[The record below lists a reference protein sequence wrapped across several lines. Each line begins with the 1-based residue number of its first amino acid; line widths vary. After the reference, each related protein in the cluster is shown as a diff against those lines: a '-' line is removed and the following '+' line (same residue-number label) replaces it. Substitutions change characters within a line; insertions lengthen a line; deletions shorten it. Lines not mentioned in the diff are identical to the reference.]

1 MAGRLDVAGRLAEGL
16 PAVEHMQSYLRA
28 CQQIGYRDPE
38 LNGDPAQI
46 RDWYA
51 SEDGLDLRALD
62 SDCAALRAA
71 GSVISEA
78 LRLLRD
84 QLTVLATA
92 WTGPGADAAVAFLRR
107 HCDIADGVVAE
118 VRAAAQ
124 RGESL
129 RDNLWHLVD
138 GKVATTITI
147 DDRTLAQRPT
157 WLAAAAAVTTDAA
170 ARDVV
175 DQHIKPFVDNDIR
188 HDLRTALLSARR
200 GVTAAY
206 DTVVDRFAAAPRA
219 YFEVPGD
226 FQPLGRPPAPVTAR
240 IVPAISAA
248 PAISAVPAAAPAQAS
263 VPATVTASP
272 PASVPASTAT
282 QPESGAGWAADPGA
296 AGGVGSGGGLGGFGG
311 LGDLASR
318 IVAGMGDLLGS
329 AADPSADD
337 PFDTEDHRDHP
348 DRLEKNEEA
357 REPEAARPHGEGAE
371 ASPPV
376 GVKETAAGVP
386 ASALP
391 PAAPA
396 ATEPPVSVPV
406 ADPPPHPK
414 PTGSTPC
421 EIAANELPQAGQ

>member
-129 RDNLWHLVD
+129 RDNLWH
-138 GKVATTITI
+138 
-147 DDRTLAQRPT
+147 
-157 WLAAAAAVTTDAA
+157 
-170 ARDVV
+170 RDLTK
-175 DQHIKPFVDNDIR
+175 I
-188 HDLRTALLSARR
+188 
-200 GVTAAY
+200 G
-206 DTVVDRFAAAPRA
+206 
-219 YFEVPGD
+219 
-226 FQPLGRPPAPVTAR
+226 
-240 IVPAISAA
+240 
-248 PAISAVPAAAPAQAS
+248 
-263 VPATVTASP
+263 
-272 PASVPASTAT
+272 
-282 QPESGAGWAADPGA
+282 
-296 AGGVGSGGGLGGFGG
+296 
-311 LGDLASR
+311 
-318 IVAGMGDLLGS
+318 
-329 AADPSADD
+329 
-337 PFDTEDHRDHP
+337 
-348 DRLEKNEEA
+348 
-357 REPEAARPHGEGAE
+357 
-371 ASPPV
+371 
-376 GVKETAAGVP
+376 
-386 ASALP
+386 
-391 PAAPA
+391 
-396 ATEPPVSVPV
+396 
-406 ADPPPHPK
+406 
-414 PTGSTPC
+414 
-421 EIAANELPQAGQ
+421 